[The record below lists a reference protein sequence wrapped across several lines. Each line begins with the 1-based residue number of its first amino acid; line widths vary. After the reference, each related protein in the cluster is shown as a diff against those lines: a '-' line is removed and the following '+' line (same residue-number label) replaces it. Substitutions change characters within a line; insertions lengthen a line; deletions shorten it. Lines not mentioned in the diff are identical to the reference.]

1 MSDVIVVGG
10 GPAGLAAAL
19 ALGRVHRTV
28 LLLDAGQGR
37 NATAGHV
44 HNFLTRDGTPPAELR
59 ELARAELSGYPA
71 VRIRSGTVTGVR
83 ALGKGRLQA
92 DVSGGEDRFQ
102 TDLSGNDGRSQA
114 DLSSREDR
122 FQADLPGG
130 GTAEARRLLLATG
143 LADELPG
150 PRGAEAL
157 WGRSAFHCPYCHG
170 YECTG
175 KRVAVL
181 GAQPGRVRLALQLSR
196 FAADVALCTGGEPLD
211 AASRA
216 TLESNGVTVR
226 CEPIARLEGTGDR
239 LDQIVFEGGPPLAR
253 EAVFVVNITRQRSG
267 LAAGLG
273 CASFA
278 DGCVEVN
285 EFGQTS
291 VPGVYAAGDMARRAT
306 VPVPQAAVITAA
318 ASGTVAA
325 AIIDQDLLSADF
337 GLSNPFAQPPLKP
350 APHEPATHEPATHQ
364 PAASEPA
371 PSTQAG
377 G

>member
-1 MSDVIVVGG
+1 MTVVEADMFDVIVVGG

-19 ALGRVHRTV
+19 ALGRVHRPV

-59 ELARAELSGYPA
+59 ELARAELAGYPA

-83 ALGKGRLQA
+83 ALGEDRLQA
-92 DVSGGEDRFQ
+92 DVSGGDGRFHTDPSGRKSRFQ
-102 TDLSGNDGRSQA
+102 V
-114 DLSSREDR
+114 DLSS
-122 FQADLPGG
+122 G
-130 GTAEARRLLLATG
+130 GTADARRILLATG

-150 PRGAEAL
+150 PRGVEAL

-181 GAQPGRVRLALQLSR
+181 GAQQGRVRLALQLSR

-211 AASRA
+211 AATRA

-226 CEPIARLEGTGDR
+226 CEPVTRLEGTGDR

-253 EAVFVVNITRQRSG
+253 EAVFVVNVTRQRSG

-306 VPVPQAAVITAA
+306 VPVPQAAVIAAA

-337 GLSNPFAQPPLKP
+337 GLSNPFAHPPHK
-350 APHEPATHEPATHQ
+350 
-364 PAASEPA
+364 PA
-371 PSTQAG
+371 PSTQAPAAQAPSAQAG